1 MPKDDRRGE
10 LLIGTRAT
18 ADVQPDRKT
27 EKKGTYW
34 PIKNF
39 IGRAFFYF
47 QNVKLYFKFI
57 ENKCFE
63 GLSSVD

>member
-39 IGRAFFYF
+39 IGRAFFI
-47 QNVKLYFKFI
+47 FKMSSFI
-57 ENKCFE
+57 SNLLKISA
-63 GLSSVD
+63 LRA